1 MFSAS
6 GLRLCPNDHLVE
18 CSGRTCDFLGGTDI
32 RARSNC
38 DKPTEPADHSPAASD
53 STTETAGATLYVDT
67 ENLQDSAQP
76 LVKGVIECWP
86 DAIPPLERLNLY
98 VQADQAQLWEMWAEC
113 QFSHLAV
120 TVRGIQHFSKQPSKN
135 AADITIAVDAVAD
148 FMSGATQFVAVM
160 SDDSDFMALYAKLRE
175 LNQGETPFLWVM
187 TDRDKT
193 RSFTI
198 RDYFPN
204 DHIHVVSFP
213 AKTKTQPK
221 SPARSPKGVQDNA
234 KQLTEMADLIMKCIE
249 VGLFKSTDCQP
260 FIKEHWPDHAMAG
273 MSSPQFGIEFSNK
286 IWPILKER
294 GVKRQETKPRKYEMT
309 EEAKREVDG
318 D

>member
-1 MFSAS
+1 M
-6 GLRLCPNDHLVE
+6 
-18 CSGRTCDFLGGTDI
+18 
-32 RARSNC
+32 
-38 DKPTEPADHSPAASD
+38 
-53 STTETAGATLYVDT
+53 
-67 ENLQDSAQP
+67 
-76 LVKGVIECWP
+76 
-86 DAIPPLERLNLY
+86 
-98 VQADQAQLWEMWAEC
+98 QLWEMWAENR
-113 QFSHLAV
+113 FAHLAV

-135 AADITIAVDAVAD
+135 AADITLAIDAATD
-148 FMSGATQFVAVM
+148 FVLGTTQFVVVM
-160 SDDSDFMALYAKLRE
+160 SDDSDFMALYAKLKE

-204 DHIHVVSFP
+204 DYIHVVRSP
-213 AKTKTQPK
+213 TKPKTQPK
-221 SPARSPKGVQDNA
+221 SPSRSPKGVRDNA
-234 KQLTEMADLIMKCIE
+234 KQLTEVADLIMRRID

-260 FIKEHWPDHAMAG
+260 IIKKHWPDHAMAG
-273 MSSPQFGIEFSNK
+273 MSRPQFGIEFSNK

-309 EEAKREVDG
+309 EEAKREVDE